1 MQRTTGNQCT
11 QFPRNEYIMQHH
23 RHTEENEKSHF
34 VCSLRLSYVQQQQQQ
49 QDKVIQTD
57 AREIRS
63 DKTTRHVLPKSRE
76 VRTVCVQLQHFSGML
91 ILNIMPHGS
100 HDTVSCR
107 SGENGPPRLRDL
119 HCHGADL
126 RLRRTAALHS
136 PLHTTHIPLT
146 HGGFGNHIGIWHK
159 LLLLLLCTDYRS
171 TPKSIAATALRLHF
185 TLRPEDVYMSTKCFC
200 VSPRSLAFRRRRKRR
215 RSSQTTFVC
224 VCMRIPS
231 SVIILSPLWLSPPN
245 KLIRDSSSSD
255 DVIHSSAR
263 ARKAS
268 ERSSSGSRSHVTQR
282 EMIKGKG
289 GERG

>member
-1 MQRTTGNQCT
+1 
-11 QFPRNEYIMQHH
+11 
-23 RHTEENEKSHF
+23 
-34 VCSLRLSYVQQQQQQ
+34 
-49 QDKVIQTD
+49 
-57 AREIRS
+57 
-63 DKTTRHVLPKSRE
+63 
-76 VRTVCVQLQHFSGML
+76 ML

-107 SGENGPPRLRDL
+107 SGENGPPCLRDL

-200 VSPRSLAFRRRRKRR
+200 VSPRSLACRRRRKRR

-255 DVIHSSAR
+255 DGAVIHSTPPPAPKH
-263 ARKAS
+263 AKAS
-268 ERSSSGSRSHVTQR
+268 ERSSAVDRDDHT
-282 EMIKGKG
+282 
-289 GERG
+289 